1 MNKELKDYIDGII
14 TPSDVIA
21 KRVWTGEKVREL
33 CENIERAVK
42 EVYGKSSLHCYDE
55 LESVADAEQIYYF
68 SCIKPTSTTGGYFA
82 CVYLYMENDFMNTDT
97 YETTI
102 EIMFSETEPD
112 LYVNYD
118 YDIWE
123 GPETTIKI
131 TVEPDDWSISYTPL
145 NDPERYPVMSGDI
158 ERIKKFVNIV
168 NDRTWKNPDPLS
180 VALDKILRESF
191 GSNIPNNF
199 GGAFCLP
206 TLTKPHVEYKPDEFV
221 NNEDKSICAE
231 CGGGCCKRYAGAYH
245 PADFR
250 HEITEE
256 FLESLFDP
264 AIEIPPVSIDWYENF
279 EEYGRKGF
287 YIRPRHVGG
296 DEVDPSYG
304 ASCALLTPTGCS
316 LDWDHRPWQCRM
328 LKPEKNHVCGGPDG
342 KLLAAEAWD
351 PYHGILEKLYNKY
364 NKNTFTGEKPSF
376 SDLVKEIQ
384 NIFNEEK

>member
-1 MNKELKDYIDGII
+1 MNKQVSDYIDGIVV
-14 TPSDVIA
+14 PSDTMV
-21 KRVWTGEKVREL
+21 KRIHTGEKVREL

-42 EVYGKSSLHCYDE
+42 EVYGTPLHCY
-55 LESVADAEQIYYF
+55 ADRTTGGNQIYYF
-68 SCIKPTSTTGGYFA
+68 SCIRPTPISGGYFA
-82 CVYLYMENDFMNTDT
+82 CVYLYMEDDFMDADK
-97 YETTI
+97 YDTTI
-102 EIMFSETEPD
+102 EIMFSETEPKLD
-112 LYVNYD
+112 ENYD

-123 GPETTIKI
+123 GPETTIEI
-131 TVEPDDWSISYTPL
+131 SVEPDTWSVSYTPL

-168 NDRTWKNPDPLS
+168 NERTWRNPDPLS
-180 VALDKILRESF
+180 IALDKILRPTF
-191 GSNIPNNF
+191 GANIPTNF

-206 TLTKPHVEYKPDEFV
+206 TLTKPNVEYKPDEFV
-221 NNEDKSICAE
+221 NNEDKDICAE
-231 CGGGCCKRYAGAYH
+231 CGGCCCKSYAGAYH

-279 EEYGRKGF
+279 EEPDRKGF

-316 LDWDHRPWQCRM
+316 LDWDHRPWQCRA

-342 KLLAAEAWD
+342 KRLAAEAWD
-351 PYHGILEKLYNKY
+351 PYHDILEKLYNKY

-376 SDLVKEIQ
+376 SDFIKEVRA
-384 NIFNEEK
+384 IFNEEE